1 MKIDEILKTASKR
14 IGVEQS
20 YLQDFFA
27 LGEQHT
33 YEAEEWLFH
42 ESTPRKWAG
51 LVLDGEVE
59 IVRGLHG
66 STKHLAVLAP
76 GALISESAFLDEVAH
91 GTGAFTR
98 LGATVWQISRSRI
111 EEFREDKPDVFY
123 RIIARVAAGISNR
136 LRMASERIDD
146 ITAPGQLIGDVRLEH
161 DSLGERELPSQAY
174 YGVQTLRAI
183 ENFAISGVFVKNF
196 EHMIEALAF
205 VKKAAA
211 LANQE
216 LDALAEDKMKAICDA
231 CDELLAGKLHD
242 QFPVD
247 MFQGGAGTSTNM
259 NANEV
264 IANRGLEIMGHAKGE
279 YDYLHPND
287 HVNCSQ
293 STNDAYPTSI
303 KLSVLLSLKDLLS
316 AMGELKEALEAKAE
330 EFADVLKMGRTENQD
345 AVPMT
350 LGQEFSAYAVMIESA
365 AAALER
371 TGDEFHDI
379 NMGATAIGT
388 GINSPPGYAELVTR
402 KLSEVSG
409 FELRRARNLVEATQN
424 AGSFVQMSATMKRA
438 AVQISKICNDLRWM
452 SSGPRC
458 GLNEINLPPMQPG
471 SSIMPGKVNPVIPEL
486 VNQIC
491 YQVMGY
497 DAVVSMA
504 AEASELELCMAEPI
518 IAYDLLHGML
528 ILKNACIT
536 LASRCIVGI
545 EANRDICRQY
555 VENSIGLITA
565 LVPIIGYEKSAA
577 IAKEA
582 LKTGGSVYTL
592 VLDKGLLTQEKLD
605 DMLKPE
611 NMTDPREIPN
621 PAKPEMNIED

>member
-1 MKIDEILKTASKR
+1 MIKLDDVLDRASKKM
-14 IGVEQS
+14 GVAQAD
-20 YLQDFFA
+20 LKGFFER
-27 LGEQHT
+27 GEQKT
-33 YEAEEWLFH
+33 YAAEEWLFH
-42 ESTPRKWAG
+42 ESTPRQWAG
-51 LVLDGEVE
+51 LVIDGEVT

-66 STKHLAVLAP
+66 STRHLAVLTP
-76 GALISESAFLDEVAH
+76 GALIAESAFLEEEAH

-98 LGATVWQISRSRI
+98 SGATVWQISQTALAA
-111 EEFREDKPDVFY
+111 FREEKPDLFY
-123 RIIARVAAGISNR
+123 RIVARVAAGISDR
-136 LRMASERIDD
+136 LRMAAERV
-146 ITAPGQLIGDVRLEH
+146 TGAEPGQLIGGVRTEH
-161 DSLGERELPSQAY
+161 DSLGERELPDEVY
-174 YGVQTLRAI
+174 YGVQTLRAM

-211 LANQE
+211 QANCE
-216 LDALAEDKMKAICDA
+216 LGVLEEAKMEAISQA
-231 CDELLAGKLHD
+231 CDDLLAGQLHD
-242 QFPVD
+242 QFTVD

-259 NANEV
+259 CANEV
-264 IANRGLEIMGHAKGE
+264 IANRGLELMGHKKGE
-279 YDYLHPND
+279 YDHLHPND

-303 KLSVLLSLKDLLS
+303 KLAVLLSLKDLLG
-316 AMGELKEALEAKAE
+316 AMGELKTALEAKAQ

-350 LGQEFSAYAVMIESA
+350 LGQEFSAYAVMVESA
-365 AAALER
+365 AAALKR
-371 TGDEFHDI
+371 TEDEFHNI

-388 GINSPPGYAELVTR
+388 GINSPPGYADLVTQ
-402 KLSEVSG
+402 KLSDVSG
-409 FELRRARNLVEATQN
+409 FALRRARNLVEATQN
-424 AGSFVQMSATMKRA
+424 AGAFAQMSATLKRA

-486 VNQIC
+486 VNQVC
-491 YQVMGY
+491 YQVIGY

-528 ILKNACIT
+528 ILKNSCIT

-545 EANRDICRQY
+545 TANRNVCRKY
-555 VENSIGLITA
+555 VENSIGLVTA
-565 LVPIIGYEKSAA
+565 LVPVIGYEKSAA

-582 LKTGGSVYTL
+582 LKTGGSVYNL
-592 VLDKGLLTQEKLD
+592 VLEKGWLTKENLD
-605 DMLKPE
+605 DMLRPE
-611 NMTDPREIPN
+611 NMTDPREIP
-621 PAKPEMNIED
+621 K